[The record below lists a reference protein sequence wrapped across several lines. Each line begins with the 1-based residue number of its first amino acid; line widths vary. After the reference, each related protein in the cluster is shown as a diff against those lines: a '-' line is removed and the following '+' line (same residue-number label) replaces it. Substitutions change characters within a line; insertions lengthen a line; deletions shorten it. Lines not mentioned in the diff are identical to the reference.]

1 MFQIIYGVNFL
12 KSVKKL
18 SEKTQI
24 KLADLLYILRD
35 EPFDS
40 RLHTKNLSGQLF
52 GLLSFRITRDWR
64 VIFQFISPE
73 TIKLVEIGH
82 RKDIYKN

>member
-64 VIFQFISPE
+64 VIFQFNG
-73 TIKLVEIGH
+73 VEIINLLRVAH
-82 RKDIYKN
+82 CKDIYRK

>member
-64 VIFQFISPE
+64 VIFRFNG
-73 TIKLVEIGH
+73 VEIINLLRVAH
-82 RKDIYKN
+82 CKDIYRK